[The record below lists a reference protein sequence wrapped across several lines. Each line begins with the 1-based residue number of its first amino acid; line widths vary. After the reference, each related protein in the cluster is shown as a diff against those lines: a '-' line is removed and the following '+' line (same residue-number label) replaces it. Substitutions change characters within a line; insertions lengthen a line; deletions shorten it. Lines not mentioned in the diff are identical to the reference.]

1 MRSGDAGIDRF
12 PVRRCHRQYGTGKVR
27 VPDLPIGKVTVTV
40 NEAVPTQY
48 VVHDTSSEKSI
59 RSTVPHSRQCCRESV
74 NARKAQLNGRAKTP
88 ENKGARGRGG
98 GEGRKASGLHLCL
111 YSAIATASVWHKVA
125 GETQRRRAKRPFLPI
140 VDQKTSYAC
149 TRTVRGAW
157 KPPSK
162 KKKKSSLGKA

>member
-1 MRSGDAGIDRF
+1 MILPAKNPSDLQYLTHGNAAASRSMLE
-12 PVRRCHRQYGTGKVR
+12 RRNSMVGLRPPKTK
-27 VPDLPIGKVTVTV
+27 
-40 NEAVPTQY
+40 
-48 VVHDTSSEKSI
+48 
-59 RSTVPHSRQCCRESV
+59 
-74 NARKAQLNGRAKTP
+74 ARAEG
-88 ENKGARGRGG
+88 GG

-162 KKKKSSLGKA
+162 KKKSSLGKAQRAVQCSAVCQAHIRSRCSNPWPWLSSAMPMRIL